1 MTTTANPIIIPKEGM
16 RCTDALTDT
25 LRGYQGIEKV
35 EFDVENGQLKAIYD
49 PRILSNERA
58 MQVIRHSGEAAAMRV
73 AQCAAKREFGAPACA
88 NCAGAMGKALMAQ
101 YQAAAKLP
109 SANFQNGIIAASLN
123 QPAILNGEA
132 AEVEATFLGKPKEAE
147 KKPPFSKEQLEVTF
161 TVLNA
166 VTGLAAWIAALTGFN
181 PLTVGILYAISYTTG
196 GYFGVIA
203 SIKALKEKTLNVDL
217 LMLLAAL

>member
-58 MQVIRHSGEAAAMRV
+58 MQVIRHSGETAAMRV

-132 AEVEATFLGKPKEAE
+132 AEVKATFLGKPKEAE
-147 KKPPFSKEQLEVTF
+147 KSPRFQKS
-161 TVLNA
+161 
-166 VTGLAAWIAALTGFN
+166 
-181 PLTVGILYAISYTTG
+181 S
-196 GYFGVIA
+196 
-203 SIKALKEKTLNVDL
+203 LKSLSQC
-217 LMLLAAL
+217 